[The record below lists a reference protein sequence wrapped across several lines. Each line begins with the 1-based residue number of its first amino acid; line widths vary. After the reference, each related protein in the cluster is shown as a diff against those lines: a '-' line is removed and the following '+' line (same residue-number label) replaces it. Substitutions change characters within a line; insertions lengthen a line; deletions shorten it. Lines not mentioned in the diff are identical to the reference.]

1 MTEIFEKSAVISPF
15 PGLTLFPLSSV
26 PADSPIYSE
35 VSSLASSLQELQNRS
50 DFSAI
55 VSQVNDLDAS
65 LNRAVDLLE
74 GARQE
79 GYVYQGDLEQIAYN
93 AISQWQSARPQVVAS
108 LQQQAAGMQGQL
120 YSINSML
127 QSLNA
132 SLPYPST
139 AGPLLQNARSAVA
152 SLLDHISQVE
162 NSLRS
167 IYSEIETRVQAL
179 NARLTDIH
187 WAMDQLNGA
196 KFKFS
201 PGEALVMAV
210 AARWDKEGKDDPEGV
225 LYLSSQRLVFERKEK
240 VATKKILFI
249 TTASQLVQEVLID
262 QPLAKLGEVSPDN
275 RGLFGHQDFLLA
287 QFADPGL
294 GLVAFHINGQDSKDW
309 AGLVEKT
316 RSGRIEA
323 ERLNISSGL
332 SIADLSRPLTAAD
345 LVGLQSQVNALQDEM
360 MLKASRQ
367 EIGNLENDV
376 SALSRKLA
384 ALRARGYAVEK
395 ALEADIAILAAQWER
410 VKTNAETTIET
421 QTRLLADQMV
431 PIRETLARL
440 VGMSGDLTAA
450 RPLYMQLTS
459 VLASASAQADAARST
474 VVAQYGSYAREVDSL
489 SAHLDQVG
497 WMLDT
502 LSTASFRLLAT
513 ESAVAAVGALFQHPT
528 WVPED
533 GVLFLTDQ
541 RLLWEDRAKDYQ
553 LKFDIPLQAVLAV
566 SSTADV
572 QKTLGPQ
579 EPREVLA
586 VRFGAQAPVA
596 DGCFQL
602 ALPVAEQWVKMI
614 GRARSGDYS
623 QDRAVSLSPEE
634 LERVRNAPQQCS
646 KCGAAFSAPLLRG
659 QTEIRCE
666 YCGLVTRL

>member
-1 MTEIFEKSAVISPF
+1 MTEIFDKSAVISPF
-15 PGLTLFPLSSV
+15 PGLTLLPLSSV
-26 PADSPIYSE
+26 PPDSPIYSE
-35 VSSLASSLQELQNRS
+35 VSSLASSLQDLQRRS
-50 DFSAI
+50 DFSDI
-55 VSQVNDLDAS
+55 VGQVNDLDAS
-65 LNRAVDLLE
+65 LDRAVDLLE
-74 GARQE
+74 SARQE
-79 GYVYQGDLEQIAYN
+79 GFVYQGDLEQIAYN
-93 AISQWQSARPQVVAS
+93 AVSQWQSARPQVATG
-108 LQQQAAGMQGQL
+108 LQQQAAGLQGQL

-132 SLPYPST
+132 SLPYPSA
-139 AGPLLQNARSAVA
+139 AGPLLHNAQTAVA
-152 SLLDHISQVE
+152 NLLDHISQVE
-162 NSLRS
+162 SSLRS
-167 IYSEIETRVQAL
+167 SYSEIETRVQAI

-187 WAMDQLNGA
+187 WAMDQLSGA
-196 KFKFS
+196 KFKLA
-201 PGEALVMAV
+201 PGEELVMAV

-262 QPLAKLGEVSPDN
+262 QSLAKLGEVNPDN

-287 QFADPGL
+287 QFTDPGL

-309 AGLVEKT
+309 AGLVEKS
-316 RSGRIEA
+316 RSGRIDA
-323 ERLNISSGL
+323 ERVNISSGL
-332 SIADLSRPLTAAD
+332 SIADLSRSLTAAD
-345 LVGLQSQVNALQDEM
+345 VVVMQSQVNALQDEM

-367 EIGNLENDV
+367 EIGSLENDV
-376 SALSRKLA
+376 SALPRKLA
-384 ALRARGYAVEK
+384 DLRARGYAVEK
-395 ALEADIAILAAQWER
+395 ALEADISILAAQWER
-410 VKTNAETTIET
+410 VKANAQATIET
-421 QTRLLADQMV
+421 QTRLLADQMI
-431 PIRETLARL
+431 PIRESLARL
-440 VGMSGDLTAA
+440 VGMSDELTAA
-450 RPLYMQLTS
+450 RPLYMQLKS

-474 VVAQYGSYAREVDSL
+474 VVAQYGSYNREVQSL
-489 SAHLDQVG
+489 SAHLDQVS
-497 WMLDT
+497 WMLDA

-528 WVPED
+528 WVPEN

-541 RLLWEDRAKDYQ
+541 RLLWEDRVTNYQ
-553 LKFDIPLQAVLAV
+553 LKFDVPLQAVLE
-566 SSTADV
+566 V
-572 QKTLGPQ
+572 QKTLDQQ
-579 EPREVLA
+579 EPRQALA

-614 GRARSGDYS
+614 GRARSGDYA
-623 QDRAVSLSPEE
+623 QDRAVSLSTEE